1 MRRVGATALF
11 AAGQMLVASL
21 EPTVAAMPA
30 FALFAA
36 GTALIVAR

>member
-1 MRRVGATALF
+1 MRRIAATGLF
-11 AAGQMLVASL
+11 AVGQMLVAAL

-36 GTALIVAR
+36 GSALIVTR